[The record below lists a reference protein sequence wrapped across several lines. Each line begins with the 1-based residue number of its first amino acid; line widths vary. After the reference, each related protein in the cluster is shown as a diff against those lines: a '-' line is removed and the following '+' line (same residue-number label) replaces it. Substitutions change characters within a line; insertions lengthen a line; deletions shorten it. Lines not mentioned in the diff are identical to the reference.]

1 MFTPEFP
8 NRVDEQILFNA
19 LDKGHIGKITD
30 IELADLYK
38 RIEQAGFTLE
48 ISEKAKDFVAAQ
60 GFDPQYGARPLKRAI
75 QRYLEDPLSE
85 AIIRLEMAPGSAL
98 HVDLDP
104 EGTNTVVN

>member
-1 MFTPEFP
+1 
-8 NRVDEQILFNA
+8 
-19 LDKGHIGKITD
+19 
-30 IELADLYK
+30 
-38 RIEQAGFTLE
+38 
-48 ISEKAKDFVAAQ
+48 VAAQ